1 MPPCSSILDCFAALS
16 RILGDLK
23 ETGAIGV
30 SYGAITISDLDLSS
44 TIAAGDRE
52 IAPRIGFSAHFR
64 ARSTGRMNDLPQ
76 VICPSGGLLKGLSS
90 LISDFQKNIFVPTWP
105 KSLLE
110 FSLSRSTTGAYRDRH
125 GRGMG
130 CGGRGSVLRA
140 TGLQGGLAKGP

>member
-30 SYGAITISDLDLSS
+30 SYGAITISDLDRLS

-90 LISDFQKNIFVPTWP
+90 LFFGFSEKY
-105 KSLLE
+105 LLPP
-110 FSLSRSTTGAYRDRH
+110 DPN
-125 GRGMG
+125 
-130 CGGRGSVLRA
+130 
-140 TGLQGGLAKGP
+140 QI